1 MGKEAL
7 AKNASLTL
15 DRSQSAHIAEILV
28 ACDQKNTAPVWGDTL
43 CQKGLGIILGTLQ

>member
-15 DRSQSAHIAEILV
+15 DGAHAAHLAKMFVI
-28 ACDQKNTAPVWGDTL
+28 CNQKDAT
-43 CQKGLGIILGTLQ
+43 